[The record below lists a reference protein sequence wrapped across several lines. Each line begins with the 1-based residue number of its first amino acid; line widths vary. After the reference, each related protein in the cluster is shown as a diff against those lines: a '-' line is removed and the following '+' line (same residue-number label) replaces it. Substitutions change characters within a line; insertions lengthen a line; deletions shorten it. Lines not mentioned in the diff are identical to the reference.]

1 MHGAKLVSFCLK
13 LGFVADPAL
22 NGSSHLIIGDNVYL
36 FGGQC
41 EKDLPNKGI
50 FKINRNNPQKLEK
63 VADMAVARVDPKVM
77 QVGTQVLI
85 IGGSDS
91 PRMEVFDSATWKPV
105 TGLEAKSAS
114 FFTQLS
120 CYTSDLKLENCSQA

>member
-1 MHGAKLVSFCLK
+1 MLGVKLVSYFFTI
-13 LGFVADPAL
+13 GFVAEPAL
-22 NGSSHLIIGDNVYL
+22 NGSSLLIIGDTVYI

-77 QVGTQVLI
+77 QVGNHVLI
-85 IGGSDS
+85 VGGSDS
-91 PRMEVFDSATWKPV
+91 PKMEVFDCATWKPV

-114 FFTQLS
+114 FFTQLA